1 MRIDELYNEL
11 LGNNSRAE
19 NYKKLSKFSE
29 IPEISLAL
37 EHYTYKN
44 IPSTKNSLRIDPQ
57 NTNTMTQRHAHVY
70 AKPKGG
76 GKELYSVNMDG
87 SGHDGSSGKVIPAS
101 HAEHLRS
108 LGFTIPD
115 NLSLESL
122 YIESMSSELYEIYVL
137 SGVV

>member
-11 LGNNSRAE
+11 LGNNSRAG
-19 NYKKLSKFSE
+19 NYERLSKFS
-29 IPEISLAL
+29 EISLAL

-44 IPSTKNSLRIDPQ
+44 IPGTKNSLRLDPQ

-108 LGFTIPD
+108 LGFNIPD

-122 YIESMSSELYEIYVL
+122 DFESMSSELYEICIL
-137 SGVV
+137 SGMV